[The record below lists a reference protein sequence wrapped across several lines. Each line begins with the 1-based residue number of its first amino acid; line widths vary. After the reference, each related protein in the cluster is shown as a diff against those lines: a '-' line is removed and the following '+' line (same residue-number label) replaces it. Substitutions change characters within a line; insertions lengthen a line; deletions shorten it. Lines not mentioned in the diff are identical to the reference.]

1 MKVNKRATGGVN
13 GIIFAYDTM
22 IEPTSDEV
30 FFDQFPKGTLASF
43 EADVS
48 NKSFWCE
55 GLMICSFYCKHSDK
69 LSPVNND

>member
-55 GLMICSFYCKHSDK
+55 G
-69 LSPVNND
+69 